1 MKAIL
6 TLLAAV
12 LLLGSCQKEETPL
25 AERMVGKWQL
35 TEVEDFTYPTHP
47 TSFSSTDPGNYVEFT
62 GTLYSKFRLGHKI
75 DSGTYRVIENS
86 KLEPIGYHHEILFN
100 NEPDR
105 DSYETYVR
113 IVNGKLEL
121 MITHREFFIEKHTKM
136 R

>member
-6 TLLAAV
+6 TVLAAV
-12 LLLGSCQKEETPL
+12 LLFCSCQKEETPL

-35 TEVEDFTYPTHP
+35 TEVEDRTTA
-47 TSFSSTDPGNYVEFT
+47 TFSTATVNDPGSYVEFT
-62 GTLYSKFRLGHKI
+62 GSHFSKYRMGYLI
-75 DSGTYRVIENS
+75 DSGTYRVIETS
-86 KLEPIGYHHEILFN
+86 RVAPEDYQHELLFN

-105 DSYETYVR
+105 DFFETFAR

-121 MITHREFFIEKHTKM
+121 MITHREAYIEKHTKV